1 MKKNLY
7 LILMA
12 IASLA
17 IVSCDK
23 EEPCTKTC
31 GANETLTADCTCQ
44 CTLKCATDEVLTAD
58 CKCEKK
64 FVPPPP
70 PKFTEL
76 TGNLTTQ
83 TLVASKLYLLK
94 GQVFVNS
101 GQTLTIEPGT
111 VIMGDKATKGTLII
125 NKGGKINANG
135 TIDKPIVFTSALDA
149 GLRDKGDWGGLVI
162 LGNANVNQVNPAIE
176 GITPAVTFGKTNSTS
191 DDAESSG
198 TLKYVRVEFAGIE
211 LTPNNETNSI
221 TLGGVGSGTTME
233 YCQVTFGGDDGFEWF
248 GGTVNAKYLIAYGIW
263 DDCFDV
269 DFGYSGNV
277 QYGLSVRY
285 PSFADQSGSNAFEC
299 DNGPNDNDVKPYTT
313 GTFSNFTCIGPRG
326 TNSNTPNAN
335 YQHALDLRRRTA
347 VSIANSV
354 FVGWERGLRFNQP
367 SVTSQYTSG
376 TGLLY
381 NNVLV
386 TPSGAN
392 QFLGG
397 TGVNVADVSGYWNA
411 NGNTTISSN
420 PTTDNLTALGL
431 KANLFFDKR
440 DNRSF
445 DADPDFKLIA
455 GTLNTASKFDKP
467 KFEEA
472 NRKGFFQAAAFIGA
486 FGQTTDWTDKWAE
499 FKPVSK
505 AY

>member
-1 MKKNLY
+1 MKRNFY
-7 LILMA
+7 LFLLALGA
-12 IASLA
+12 IT
-17 IVSCDK
+17 IVSCEK
-23 EEPCTKTC
+23 EEPCTITC
-31 GANETLTADCTCQ
+31 QANEVKTADCTCE
-44 CTLKCATDEVLTAD
+44 CNLTCAADEVLTAQ
-58 CKCEKK
+58 CTCVKG

-83 TLVASKLYLLK
+83 TLVASKMYLLK

-111 VIMGDKATKGTLII
+111 IIAGDKATKGTLII
-125 NKGGKINANG
+125 SKGGKINAIG
-135 TIDKPIVFTSALDA
+135 TKDKPIVMTSALDA
-149 GLRDKGDWGGLVI
+149 GLRDRGDWGGLII
-162 LGNANVNQVNPAIE
+162 LGNANVNQVGPAIE
-176 GITPAVTFGKTNSTS
+176 GVTPAVTFGTTDNTAQ
-191 DDAESSG
+191 DTESSG

-221 TLGGVGSGTTME
+221 TMGAVGSGTVME

-248 GGTVNAKYLIAYGIW
+248 GGTINAKYLISVGSW

-313 GTFSNFTCIGPRG
+313 GTFSNITCIGHRG
-326 TNSNTPNAN
+326 TTGNSSNAN
-335 YQHALDLRRRTA
+335 YQHAMDLRRRTA
-347 VSIANSV
+347 VSIVNSV
-354 FVGWERGLRFNQP
+354 FIGWDRGLRFNQP
-367 SVTSQYTSG
+367 SVLAQYQSG

-397 TGVNVADVSGYWNA
+397 TGVNAADVAAYWNA
-411 NGNTTISSN
+411 NNTVISSN
-420 PTTDNLTALGL
+420 PTVENVAALGL
-431 KANLFFDKR
+431 KNDFFFDRR
-440 DNRSF
+440 DNRNYGSN
-445 DADPDFKLIA
+445 PDFKLAA

-467 KFEEA
+467 KFDEA
-472 NRKGFFQAAAFIGA
+472 GRRAFFTASTFIGA
-486 FGQTTDWTDKWAE
+486 FGSAEDWTDGWAE
-499 FKPVSK
+499 FNPIAK